1 MVKLEFAYIILSMH
15 KVLKIILA
23 VFIVASV
30 EGSLVSAVSYV
41 NQTDIDVIAA
51 SNKAYSD
58 FIEVIN
64 DEKSVANG
72 AALAQAAAASSAFN
86 NVASHTFSSKLGI
99 KYVKKSAEVK
109 KCAGEIKVL
118 LDKIAVVLRERDYNA
133 ANQYLAQTRNSVK
146 KYSAAVEEV
155 NKAASE
161 SNLYAG
167 CLFLLTTIA
176 AAAMVIGSF
185 IWFAIGRSKR
195 LNHSL
200 LEARKAVALSSLTP
214 LAGAVILYT
223 TFILTVSTNSAD
235 GIYIVAN
242 VLILIGLASYVSSI
256 IKYIK
261 LNDNTPTA
269 LPAHSTTKNRR

>member
-30 EGSLVSAVSYV
+30 EGSLVSAVSYL

-109 KCAGEIKVL
+109 KYAGEIKVL

-133 ANQYLAQTRNSVK
+133 VNQYLAQTRNSVK

-223 TFILTVSTNSAD
+223 TFILTGSTNSAD